1 MFQVRQ
7 GATMSGSDTPAT
19 TRRGLLRSAAAGGTA
34 LLGAASLGNASARA
48 DRDPILL
55 VHGYM
60 DTGETPWWDVHVGYL
75 RDVGYDREEIHV
87 LSLGDVPGTTTDSP
101 SEYGEVVARE
111 LDRIA
116 AEEGGPV
123 DVVAH
128 SMGGLD
134 TRWAIE
140 KEGAADRVDDLVTL
154 GTPHQGTYVAYV
166 GIGTEG
172 GRNMIPGSTLLDELN
187 DDGLAS
193 GVDYT
198 AVWSHADE
206 LIAPSSY
213 ASIPEY
219 MFADAAGRNLNSGY
233 QEHIQLV
240 FDRRVFDQYV
250 RYLD

>member
-1 MFQVRQ
+1 MPE
-7 GATMSGSDTPAT
+7 SDTSAT
-19 TRRGLLRSAAAGGTA
+19 TRRGLLRSAAGGGTA
-34 LLGAASLGNASARA
+34 LLGAATLGSASART
-48 DRDPILL
+48 DRDPVLL
-55 VHGYM
+55 VNGYM
-60 DTGETPWWDVHVGYL
+60 DTGETPWWDVHVNYL
-75 RDVGYDREEIHV
+75 QDVGYDREEIHV
-87 LSLGDVPGTTTDSP
+87 LSLGDIPGTTTDSP

-116 AEEGGPV
+116 AEQGGPV

-134 TRWAIE
+134 TRWAVE
-140 KEGAADRVDDLVTL
+140 MEGAADRVDDLVTL

-172 GRNMIPGSTLLDELN
+172 GRDMIAGSTLLDELN
-187 DDGLAS
+187 DDGLAP

-206 LIAPSSY
+206 LISPSSY

-219 MFADAAGRNLNSGY
+219 ILADAQGRNINSGY
-233 QEHIQLV
+233 QEHIQLI
-240 FDRRVFDQYV
+240 FDRYV

>member
-1 MFQVRQ
+1 MP
-7 GATMSGSDTPAT
+7 GSHTPTT
-19 TRRGLLRSAAAGGTA
+19 TRRGLLRATATGGTA
-34 LLGAASLGNASARA
+34 LLGAASLGGASAGA
-48 DRDPILL
+48 SRDPVLL

-60 DTGETPWWDVHVGYL
+60 DTGETPWWDVHRKFL
-75 RDVGYDREEIHV
+75 RDAGYDREEIHV
-87 LSLGDVPGTTTDSP
+87 LSLGDIPGTTTDSP

-116 AEEGGPV
+116 GEAGGPV

-134 TRWAIE
+134 TRWAVE
-140 KEGAADRVDDLVTL
+140 KEGAADRVDDLITL

-166 GIGTEG
+166 GIATEG
-172 GRNMIPGSTLLDELN
+172 GRDMIPGSTLLGELN
-187 DDGLAS
+187 DDGLAR

-219 MFADAAGRNLNSGY
+219 MFWDAEGRNVNSGY
-233 QEHIQLV
+233 QEHIQLL

-250 RYLD
+250 EFLD